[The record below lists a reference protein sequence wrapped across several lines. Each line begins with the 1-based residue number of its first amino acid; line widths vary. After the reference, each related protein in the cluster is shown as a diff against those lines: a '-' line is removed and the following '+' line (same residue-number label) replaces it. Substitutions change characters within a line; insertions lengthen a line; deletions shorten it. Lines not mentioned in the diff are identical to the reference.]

1 MSFFRLIAIADQ
13 RLMIFIRLL
22 QIHYIL
28 DMWKANKVN
37 QANPTGL
44 IEIVKSK
51 RDADALVKM
60 LRNKFSEWNIISKF
74 RSTFSII

>member
-1 MSFFRLIAIADQ
+1 
-13 RLMIFIRLL
+13 MIFIRLL